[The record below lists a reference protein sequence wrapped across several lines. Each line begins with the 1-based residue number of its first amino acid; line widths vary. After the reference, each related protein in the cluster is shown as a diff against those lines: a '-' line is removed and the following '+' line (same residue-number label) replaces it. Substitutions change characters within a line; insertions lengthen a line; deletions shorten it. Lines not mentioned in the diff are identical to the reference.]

1 MIVVVALTVVAHE
14 IGLSRLAQRSTTAN
28 QRHRRRRALV
38 FYCALALLLLAI
50 VSPMDY
56 WSGRYFFV
64 HMIEHII
71 VTFFVPMLIVSGA
84 PWIPLLFA
92 LPVSARRRVG
102 RFLFLNDS
110 TRWLRRLGRFV
121 RNPWLALALLNGAM
135 LAWHVPALFDL
146 AERNEFVHVWLMHG
160 SFVVTGTLFWL
171 QIYPSSP
178 MKPTKGPV
186 WKIGAVVA
194 TNAVMTILAISMSI
208 LTTVSWYSV
217 YAHVPGVTLAP
228 FADQQIGAA
237 ILWVCGDFWALPTL
251 AIIIR
256 RTIESEGSIGN
267 VLDRLTGRSSTLL
280 LTPSTVRSPSTDSDR

>member
-38 FYCALALLLLAI
+38 FYCALVLLLLAI

-92 LPVSARRRVG
+92 LPVSARRRIG

-110 TRWLRRLGRFV
+110 TRWLRGLGCFV

-217 YAHVPGVTLAP
+217 YAHVPGVTLSP

-280 LTPSTVRSPSTDSDR
+280 LTPSTARAPSTDSDR